1 MLFTPL
7 CNPKTGESVCGKETR
22 AIVSKF
28 DNLSEDGGGV
38 VILGGQLLVLGP
50 AMKWL
55 KPLKLYYCCVQ
66 MIHCQALELEDSGC
80 VAILLQ

>member
-38 VILGGQLLVLGP
+38 AILGRKLLVLGSARKRLRP
-50 AMKWL
+50 KRLIKNML
-55 KPLKLYYCCVQ
+55 IRELICVSR
-66 MIHCQALELEDSGC
+66 L
-80 VAILLQ
+80 